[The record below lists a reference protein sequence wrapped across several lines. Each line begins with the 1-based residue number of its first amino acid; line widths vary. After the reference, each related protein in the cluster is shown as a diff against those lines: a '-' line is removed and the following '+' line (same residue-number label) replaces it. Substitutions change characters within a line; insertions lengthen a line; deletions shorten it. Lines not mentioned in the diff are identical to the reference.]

1 MKRNEIYVAVIID
14 TISQK
19 YNVDEAYIFDT
30 KKEAE
35 EWAEV
40 IKKNMED
47 MGCPLCEN
55 QLFIQKVDT
64 IIDYLNPPVGTKCP
78 AGPKGDKP
86 KIPSIFEAQKYIL
99 GKFVRELIAAA
110 RREEEDF
117 GMDGISSN
125 FIKEFVEN
133 FVRKYHI

>member
-1 MKRNEIYVAVIID
+1 MKRKEIYVAVIID
-14 TISQK
+14 TISKK
-19 YNVDEAYIFDT
+19 YDVDEAYIFDT
-30 KKEAE
+30 KKDAL
-35 EWAEV
+35 EWAEG
-40 IKKNMED
+40 IKKGMED

-64 IIDYLNPPVGTKCP
+64 TIDYLNPPIGTKCP
-78 AGPKGDKP
+78 VGSKGDKP

-99 GKFVRELIAAA
+99 GKFVRELIAFT
-110 RREEEDF
+110 RKQEEDF
-117 GMDGISSN
+117 CEDGISSN

>member
-1 MKRNEIYVAVIID
+1 MKRKEIYVAVIID
-14 TISQK
+14 TISQ
-19 YNVDEAYIFDT
+19 NNCGDEAYIFNT
-30 KKEAE
+30 KKEAL
-35 EWAEV
+35 EWAKD
-40 IKKNMED
+40 IKKIMED
-47 MGCPLCEN
+47 MGCPLCEK

-64 IIDYLNPPVGTKCP
+64 TIDYLNPPIGTKCP
-78 AGPKGDKP
+78 SGPNGDKP

>member
-19 YNVDEAYIFDT
+19 DNVDEAYIFDT

-86 KIPSIFEAQKYIL
+86 KIPSIFEAQKYII

-125 FIKEFVEN
+125 FIKYFVEN

>member
-1 MKRNEIYVAVIID
+1 MKRKEIYVAVIID

-19 YNVDEAYIFDT
+19 YDVDEAYIFDT

-35 EWAEV
+35 EWAEG
-40 IKKNMED
+40 IKKGMED
-47 MGCPLCEN
+47 MGCPLYEN

-78 AGPKGDKP
+78 AGPNGDKP

-110 RREEEDF
+110 RRGEQDF
-117 GMDGISSN
+117 GMDGISSY

-133 FVRKYHI
+133 FVGKYHI